1 MNLSVLYQIRG
12 IVSQYVKRFE
22 PIIKIGLKFIAFL
35 VIYQVIASSD
45 VYTGTGVFNS
55 FWIHLI
61 MALVATLLP
70 SRIGVLLALALCVYN
85 IFLTSLIGAIIVGVM
100 MLILYV
106 AVARMFPDQIY
117 FLILVPICIQWNF
130 YLLPPLFAGLYLG
143 AIAVVP
149 VVVGI
154 LMWGLIQIVPA
165 FMSLQMGESLDA
177 LPQMISDASSY
188 GIDQITKNE
197 QMVYL
202 LIISAILALVV
213 SLVKKLHLDY
223 AHYIAI
229 GAGGV
234 LGIICLI
241 MGKVIVGLSGNL
253 IVMVLLAIIT
263 IAGLAAL
270 EFLNLA
276 VNYKRVQNLEFEDEE
291 YFYQVR
297 LIPKLNPVKKT
308 KKEVKNITETQEQMG
323 QTRVGGWYP
332 SRKAEE
338 IVKARPARRPKGE
351 SKEKAAGYKPL
362 RRSEAEKTPRPAAQ
376 PPKTS
381 QPPKAAQSPKTVQP
395 AARPEKPKAKSD
407 EEATDLFDDFKA

>member
-55 FWIHLI
+55 FWVHLI

-154 LMWGLIQIVPA
+154 
-165 FMSLQMGESLDA
+165 F
-177 LPQMISDASSY
+177 
-188 GIDQITKNE
+188 
-197 QMVYL
+197 
-202 LIISAILALVV
+202 IIS
-213 SLVKKLHLDY
+213 SD
-223 AHYIAI
+223 
-229 GAGGV
+229 
-234 LGIICLI
+234 
-241 MGKVIVGLSGNL
+241 IV
-253 IVMVLLAIIT
+253 
-263 IAGLAAL
+263 
-270 EFLNLA
+270 
-276 VNYKRVQNLEFEDEE
+276 R
-291 YFYQVR
+291 
-297 LIPKLNPVKKT
+297 
-308 KKEVKNITETQEQMG
+308 
-323 QTRVGGWYP
+323 
-332 SRKAEE
+332 
-338 IVKARPARRPKGE
+338 
-351 SKEKAAGYKPL
+351 
-362 RRSEAEKTPRPAAQ
+362 
-376 PPKTS
+376 
-381 QPPKAAQSPKTVQP
+381 
-395 AARPEKPKAKSD
+395 
-407 EEATDLFDDFKA
+407 